1 MSPLQKLTV
10 VNVCHH
16 VTLHGKV
23 LRSIIIVIS
32 KIFIKLSVSKSILV
46 HRKDILKKTKSV
58 AIVNFYCDGD
68 SLHKFYQRY
77 TKEYT
82 NSWTGKHIMNGC
94 DTEENNMTCM

>member
-58 AIVNFYCDGD
+58 AIVNFYIR
-68 SLHKFYQRY
+68 SELPRNTQIARQANISY
-77 TKEYT
+77 
-82 NSWTGKHIMNGC
+82 
-94 DTEENNMTCM
+94 

>member
-1 MSPLQKLTV
+1 MSPLQKLIV

-46 HRKDILKKTKSV
+46 HRKDILKKIATE
-58 AIVNFYCDGD
+58 IVYINFIRDILRNTQIAGQANI
-68 SLHKFYQRY
+68 S
-77 TKEYT
+77 
-82 NSWTGKHIMNGC
+82 
-94 DTEENNMTCM
+94 

>member
-1 MSPLQKLTV
+1 MSPLQKLIV

-46 HRKDILKKTKSV
+46 HRKDILKKIATE
-58 AIVNFYCDGD
+58 IVYINFISDILRNTQTAGQANI
-68 SLHKFYQRY
+68 S
-77 TKEYT
+77 
-82 NSWTGKHIMNGC
+82 
-94 DTEENNMTCM
+94 

>member
-1 MSPLQKLTV
+1 MSPLQKLIV

-46 HRKDILKKTKSV
+46 HRKDILKKTKS
-58 AIVNFYCDGD
+58 CDGD

>member
-32 KIFIKLSVSKSILV
+32 KIFIKPSVSKSILV
-46 HRKDILKKTKSV
+46 HIKDILKKDLINDNSQFSV
-58 AIVNFYCDGD
+58 VLRNTQIAGQANI
-68 SLHKFYQRY
+68 S
-77 TKEYT
+77 
-82 NSWTGKHIMNGC
+82 
-94 DTEENNMTCM
+94 